1 LRQDHPAGAAGA
13 GRRPSRDC
21 PQSLIPPVA
30 AATRPTIPSAIA
42 TLESKTDTT
51 TTTRGKVPIARRVE
65 LKSEWQRAGDATSS
79 EGGAVDKLDRP
90 RSWRACCGL
99 AALLCGSAY
108 AHHSLTAEFD
118 TRKILTLT
126 GVVSR
131 VQWVNPH
138 IYVDLDVEETGD
150 KGATW
155 HLECVPVAMARKAG
169 VSMKMLMGTGEKVT
183 VEAFPARD
191 GTAHLGFL
199 AKISYPDG
207 HHFQFA
213 QDTLAAG
220 AK

>member
-1 LRQDHPAGAAGA
+1 MVFA
-13 GRRPSRDC
+13 
-21 PQSLIPPVA
+21 
-30 AATRPTIPSAIA
+30 
-42 TLESKTDTT
+42 
-51 TTTRGKVPIARRVE
+51 
-65 LKSEWQRAGDATSS
+65 
-79 EGGAVDKLDRP
+79 
-90 RSWRACCGL
+90 L
-99 AALLCGSAY
+99 AALLSGSAY

-131 VQWVNPH
+131 VQWANPH
-138 IYVDLDVEETGD
+138 IYVDLDVTEAGG

-169 VSMKMLMGTGEKVT
+169 VSSKMLMGNGERVS

-199 AKISYPDG
+199 AKITYPDG

-213 QDTLAAG
+213 QDMVATET
-220 AK
+220 K